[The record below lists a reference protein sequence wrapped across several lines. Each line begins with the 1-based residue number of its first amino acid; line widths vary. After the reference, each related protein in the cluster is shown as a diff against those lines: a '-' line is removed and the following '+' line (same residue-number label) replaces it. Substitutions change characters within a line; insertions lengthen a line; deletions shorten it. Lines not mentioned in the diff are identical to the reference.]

1 MIVKNIYIIHWKELI
16 DRKNYLSEK
25 LKDYNVNWIDF
36 FDRNTITEN
45 QINSIYKKDQNT
57 WKKRVINLYNDPP
70 IYRDLKISEI
80 CNSLSHIYA
89 LDHMIENNIE
99 YGLILEDDVILKN
112 NFFEDFDKY
121 YNQTPNDFDMIFLGT
136 SFSTSILDSVGFDN
150 DKPPIII
157 NNDTLVY
164 EKFRNP
170 KTRTVDAYILKKSTC
185 EKLKNI
191 INEISLPYDFDLAFF
206 IKELNLKVYWWE
218 PGLIYQGSQNGQYRS
233 SIR

>member
-1 MIVKNIYIIHWKELI
+1 
-16 DRKNYLSEK
+16 
-25 LKDYNVNWIDF
+25 
-36 FDRNTITEN
+36 
-45 QINSIYKKDQNT
+45 
-57 WKKRVINLYNDPP
+57 
-70 IYRDLKISEI
+70 
-80 CNSLSHIYA
+80 
-89 LDHMIENNIE
+89 
-99 YGLILEDDVILKN
+99 
-112 NFFEDFDKY
+112 
-121 YNQTPNDFDMIFLGT
+121 MIFLGT

-164 EKFRNP
+164 EKVRNP